1 MDDKILADELVRK
14 NLIRPEAVQKLLNE
28 ARDSRRK
35 FEDIIYTRRLIDEV
49 AIAKVKSEL
58 LKIPYKAIKADTIP
72 DEALKTIQQETA
84 QNYKVIPLGKETIE
98 GKSMLIVGMVNPDDT
113 RAQEALRYIAKD
125 QNISLGVYVV
135 TPSDW
140 ELVLRRY
147 VSYKSEI
154 DAALKSLSTKS
165 GKAFAPAQRMVSL
178 EEGITVAEEAPII
191 KIVSSTLKNAVADN
205 ASDIHI
211 EPQKTRV
218 RIRFRI
224 DGKLQEVAS
233 LPIELEQPV
242 VSRVK
247 ILADLKIDETR
258 VPQDGRFRTFIF
270 GRDVDFRVATF
281 PTPSGEKVAIRVL
294 DSVVGLKGIEKLGLQ
309 DNALSLVMEAIK
321 KPFGMI
327 LVTGPTGSGKSTTL
341 YSLLQILNNE
351 DSNILSL
358 EDPVEY
364 FVEGVNQSQV
374 HPEIGY
380 DFSSGLRQILRQDP
394 DVIMVGE
401 IRDTET
407 AKLAVHAALTGHIV
421 LSTLHTNNAVGV
433 IPRLV
438 DMGVDSYLLPSAL
451 NLMIGQRLVRRLC
464 DACKKTVE
472 PSKDIQ
478 EIIAREMAKL
488 KPEIKSSLKLD
499 AQFKVYEASGMDG
512 NNKCKVCGGKGI
524 TGRIAIFE
532 VLTMTPE
539 LAKAI
544 GTNLDESA
552 IAEEAKRQG
561 MVTLRQ
567 DGIIKALR
575 GLVTIEEVLRET
587 A

>member
-1 MDDKILADELVRK
+1 MDDKILAEGLVKK
-14 NLIRPEAVQKLLNE
+14 NLLSPDSAQKLLNE
-28 ARDSRRK
+28 ARDSRRR
-35 FEDIIYTRRLIDEV
+35 FEDIIYFRRLVPEADV
-49 AIAKVKSEL
+49 TRVKSEV
-58 LKIPYKAIKADTIP
+58 LKIPYKQVKADSVSE
-72 DEALKTIQQETA
+72 DALKLIQQETA
-84 QNYKVIPLGKETIE
+84 QNYKVIPISKETID
-98 GKSMLIVGMVNPDDT
+98 GKNMLVVGMVNPDDA
-113 RAQEALRYIAKD
+113 RAQEALRYIAKE
-125 QNISLGVYVV
+125 QNISLGVYVISL
-135 TPSDW
+135 SDW
-140 ELVLRRY
+140 EMVLRRY

-154 DAALKSLSTKS
+154 DAALKSLTTKS
-165 GKAFAPAQRMVSL
+165 GKAFTPTQRMVSI

-191 KIVSSTLKNAVADN
+191 KIVSSTLKNAVALN

-218 RIRFRI
+218 RIRFRM
-224 DGKLQEVAS
+224 DGRLQEIAS

-258 VPQDGRFRTFIF
+258 VPQDGRFMTFIF

-294 DSVVGLKGIEKLGLQ
+294 DSTVGLKGIEKLGVQ
-309 DNALSLVMEAIK
+309 DRSLSLVMAAIK

-341 YSLLQILNNE
+341 YSLLQILNRE
-351 DSNILSL
+351 ESNILSL

-364 FVEGVNQSQV
+364 FIEGVNQSQV

-394 DVIMVGE
+394 DIIMVGE

-421 LSTLHTNNAVGV
+421 LSTLHTNNAIGV
-433 IPRLV
+433 IPRLI
-438 DMGVDSYLLPSAL
+438 DMGVDSFLLPSAL

-464 DACKKTVE
+464 DNCKKPVE
-472 PSKDIQ
+472 PPKEIA
-478 EIIAREMAKL
+478 EIIKNELGKL
-488 KPEIKSSLKLD
+488 KPEIRAEMKLEMPY
-499 AQFKVYEASGMDG
+499 KVYEMVG
-512 NNKCKVCGGKGI
+512 CKVCGGKGI

-532 VLTMTPE
+532 VLSMTPE
-539 LAKAI
+539 LSKAI
-544 GTNLDESA
+544 GASMDEDV
-552 IAEEAKRQG
+552 IAKEAVNQG
-561 MVTLRQ
+561 MVSLRQ

-587 A
+587 EA

>member
-1 MDDKILADELVRK
+1 MDDRILAETLVKK
-14 NLIRPEAVQKLLNE
+14 NLLAPEGAQKLLNE
-28 ARDSRRK
+28 ARDSRRRL
-35 FEDIIYTRRLIDEV
+35 EDIIYYRRLIPEIEV
-49 AIAKVKSEL
+49 TKAKSEI
-58 LKIPYKAIKADTIP
+58 LKIPYKPVKADTVP
-72 DEALKTIQQETA
+72 EEALKAIQQETA
-84 QNYKVIPLGKETIE
+84 QNYKVMPITKE
-98 GKSMLIVGMVNPDDT
+98 GNMLVVGMVNPDDT
-113 RAQEALRYIAKD
+113 RAQEALRYIAKE
-125 QNISLGVYVV
+125 QNLSLGVYIVS
-135 TPSDW
+135 PSDW
-140 ELVLRRY
+140 EMVLRRY

-154 DAALKSLSTKS
+154 DAALKALTSKS
-165 GKAFAPAQRMVSL
+165 GKAFQSAQKMVSL
-178 EEGITVAEEAPII
+178 EEGISVAEEAPII
-191 KIVSSTLKNAVADN
+191 KIVSSTLKNAVALN

-218 RIRFRI
+218 RIRFRL
-224 DGKLQEVAS
+224 DGKLTEVAS

-294 DSVVGLKGIEKLGLQ
+294 DSTIGLKGIEKLGVQ
-309 DNALSLVMEAIK
+309 DRGLNLLMEAIK

-341 YSLLQILNNE
+341 YSVLQILNSE

-364 FVEGVNQSQV
+364 FIEGVNQSQV
-374 HPEIGY
+374 HPDIGY

-401 IRDTET
+401 IRDAET

-421 LSTLHTNNAVGV
+421 LSTLHTNNAIGV
-433 IPRLV
+433 IPRLI
-438 DMGVDSYLLPSAL
+438 DMGVDSFLLPSAL
-451 NLMIGQRLVRRLC
+451 NLMIGQRLVRRIC
-464 DACKKTVE
+464 DNCKAPVE
-472 PSKDIQ
+472 PPK
-478 EIIAREMAKL
+478 EVVAIIKEEMAKI
-488 KPEIKSSLKLD
+488 KPEILSELKLETPY
-499 AQFKVYEASGMDG
+499 KVYQAPG
-512 NNKCKVCGGKGI
+512 CKVCGGKGI

-532 VLTMTPE
+532 VLSMTPE
-539 LAKAI
+539 LGKAI
-544 GTNLDESA
+544 GADMNESA
-552 IAEEAKRQG
+552 IEAEARSQG
-561 MVTLRQ
+561 MITLRQ

-575 GLVTIEEVLRET
+575 GLVSIEEVLRET

>member
-1 MDDKILADELVRK
+1 MDDRILADALVKK
-14 NLIRPEAVQKLLNE
+14 NLLAPIAAEKILNE

-35 FEDIIYTRRLIDEV
+35 FEDIIYLRRLADEREV
-49 AIAKVKSEL
+49 TKVKGEL
-58 LKIPYKAIKADTIP
+58 LRIPYKAVKADSVSE
-72 DEALKTIQQETA
+72 EALKIIQQETA
-84 QNYKVIPLGKETIE
+84 QNYKVIPISKE
-98 GKSMLIVGMVNPDDT
+98 GNLLVVGMVNPDDT
-113 RAQEALRYIAKD
+113 KAQEALRYIAKE
-125 QNISLGVYVV
+125 QNITLGVYIVA
-135 TPSDW
+135 PSDW

-154 DAALKSLSTKS
+154 DAALKSLSSKA
-165 GKAFAPAQRMVSL
+165 GKEFATPQKLVSL

-191 KIVSSTLKNAVADN
+191 KIVSSTLKNAVAEN

-218 RIRFRI
+218 RVRFRI

-294 DSVVGLKGIEKLGLQ
+294 DSTVGLKGLEKLGLQ
-309 DNALSLVMEAIK
+309 DTGFALVNEAIK

-351 DSNILSL
+351 DANILSL

-394 DVIMVGE
+394 DIIMVGE
-401 IRDTET
+401 IRDAET

-421 LSTLHTNNAVGV
+421 LSTLHTNNAIGV
-433 IPRLV
+433 IPRLI
-438 DMGVDSYLLPSAL
+438 DMGVDSYLLTSAL

-464 DACKKTVE
+464 DTCKKSVE
-472 PSKDIQ
+472 PSKEVADIIKN
-478 EIIAREMAKL
+478 ELAKL
-488 KPEIKSSLKLD
+488 KPEIKASLKLETPY
-499 AQFKVYEASGMDG
+499 KVYEVVG
-512 NNKCKVCGGKGI
+512 CKVCGGKGI
-524 TGRIAIFE
+524 IGRIAIFE
-532 VLTMTPE
+532 VLSMTSE
-539 LAKAI
+539 LSKAI
-544 GTNLDESA
+544 GANVD
-552 IAEEAKRQG
+552 EEAIVSEAKNQG

-575 GLVTIEEVLRET
+575 GFVTIEEVLRET
-587 A
+587 EAE